1 MITVESLTRRYAGFT
16 AVDNVSFTA
25 LPGRVTGFL
34 GPNGAGKSTTMRVMV
49 GLTVPTSGTATI
61 NGERFADLPNPG
73 LEVGVLLD
81 ASAQHAGRTGREIL
95 TIAADT
101 MGLPRRRVDE
111 MLELVSLTPTEAKR
125 RVRNYS
131 LGMRQRLG
139 IATALLGD
147 PQVLILDE
155 PANGLDPAGIRWMRD
170 LLTGFASQ
178 GGTVLLSSHLLHE
191 IEVIADDLVVIG
203 NGKIVASGSKEELLA
218 AAGTLARSTSPRDL
232 AHALEQ
238 AGIPSTLAGD
248 GSVRTDADPARVGAV
263 ALTAGIALTELR
275 SAEGAGPRR
284 HVPVAHCRHPTRRS
298 CGMTA
303 TIVPPDTIEA
313 EPARRTAQPIPT
325 TRLVKVELR
334 KMFNT
339 RSGFWMLISI
349 GVLSPISA
357 GSLLV
362 LGLNSDVTYQNFVR
376 ASGFPMSVIL
386 PIIAILAVTGE
397 WSQRSGLTTF
407 TLVPSRGRVIG
418 AKAIATLLVGLGAVS
433 VAFAV
438 GALGNVA
445 GSALAGVDT
454 AWDISLSMALQ
465 MVLYNL
471 VGMAF
476 GFALGVVLRN
486 SAAAIVGYFVASL
499 VMPGILALLAQVRS
513 WFEDLQPWIDW
524 HYTQVALLDGATNTV
539 KEWAMLGSTTMIWIV
554 IPLVVGLLS
563 LRRSEVK

>member
-1 MITVESLTRRYAGFT
+1 
-16 AVDNVSFTA
+16 
-25 LPGRVTGFL
+25 
-34 GPNGAGKSTTMRVMV
+34 
-49 GLTVPTSGTATI
+49 
-61 NGERFADLPNPG
+61 
-73 LEVGVLLD
+73 
-81 ASAQHAGRTGREIL
+81 
-95 TIAADT
+95 
-101 MGLPRRRVDE
+101 
-111 MLELVSLTPTEAKR
+111 
-125 RVRNYS
+125 
-131 LGMRQRLG
+131 
-139 IATALLGD
+139 
-147 PQVLILDE
+147 
-155 PANGLDPAGIRWMRD
+155 
-170 LLTGFASQ
+170 
-178 GGTVLLSSHLLHE
+178 
-191 IEVIADDLVVIG
+191 
-203 NGKIVASGSKEELLA
+203 
-218 AAGTLARSTSPRDL
+218 
-232 AHALEQ
+232 
-238 AGIPSTLAGD
+238 
-248 GSVRTDADPARVGAV
+248 
-263 ALTAGIALTELR
+263 
-275 SAEGAGPRR
+275 
-284 HVPVAHCRHPTRRS
+284 
-298 CGMTA
+298 MTA
-303 TIVPPDTIEA
+303 TTVPPATTTKA
-313 EPARRTAQPIPT
+313 AQVHRTARPIPT

-349 GVLSPISA
+349 GALSPISA

-386 PIIAILAVTGE
+386 PIIAILAVTSE

-407 TLVPSRGRVIG
+407 TLVPSRERVIG

-438 GALGNVA
+438 GAVGNVA

-513 WFEDLQPWIDW
+513 WFADLQPWIDW
-524 HYTQVALLDGATNTV
+524 NKTQVALLDGATNTV

-554 IPLVVGLLS
+554 LPLVVGLLS

>member
-1 MITVESLTRRYAGFT
+1 
-16 AVDNVSFTA
+16 
-25 LPGRVTGFL
+25 
-34 GPNGAGKSTTMRVMV
+34 
-49 GLTVPTSGTATI
+49 
-61 NGERFADLPNPG
+61 
-73 LEVGVLLD
+73 
-81 ASAQHAGRTGREIL
+81 
-95 TIAADT
+95 
-101 MGLPRRRVDE
+101 
-111 MLELVSLTPTEAKR
+111 
-125 RVRNYS
+125 
-131 LGMRQRLG
+131 
-139 IATALLGD
+139 
-147 PQVLILDE
+147 
-155 PANGLDPAGIRWMRD
+155 
-170 LLTGFASQ
+170 
-178 GGTVLLSSHLLHE
+178 
-191 IEVIADDLVVIG
+191 
-203 NGKIVASGSKEELLA
+203 
-218 AAGTLARSTSPRDL
+218 
-232 AHALEQ
+232 
-238 AGIPSTLAGD
+238 
-248 GSVRTDADPARVGAV
+248 
-263 ALTAGIALTELR
+263 
-275 SAEGAGPRR
+275 
-284 HVPVAHCRHPTRRS
+284 
-298 CGMTA
+298 MTA
-303 TIVPPDTIEA
+303 TIISPDTIKA
-313 EPARRTAQPIPT
+313 APARPVARPIPT
-325 TRLVKVELR
+325 TRLVKIELR

-362 LGLNSDVTYQNFVR
+362 FGLNSDVTYQNFVR

-397 WSQRSGLTTF
+397 WSQRSGHTTF
-407 TLVPSRGRVIG
+407 TLVPSRERVIG

-454 AWDISLSMALQ
+454 VWDISLFMAPQ

-499 VMPGILALLAQVRS
+499 VVPGILALLAQVRS

-524 HYTQVALLDGATNTV
+524 NYTQVALLEGATNTG

-554 IPLVVGLLS
+554 IPLVVGLLF